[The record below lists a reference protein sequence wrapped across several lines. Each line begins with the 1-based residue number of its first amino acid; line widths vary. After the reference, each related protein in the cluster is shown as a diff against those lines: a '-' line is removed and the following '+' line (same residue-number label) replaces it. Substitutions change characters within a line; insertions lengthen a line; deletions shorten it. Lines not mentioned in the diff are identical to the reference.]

1 MHLQSQKIL
10 KELEEIKVR
19 LIHLELTVVGT
30 EKPSKEDVKAVKE
43 AIKEYQNKATIPFS
57 R

>member
-1 MHLQSQKIL
+1 MHLQPQKIL

-30 EKPSKEDVKAVKE
+30 EKPGREDVKAVKE
-43 AIKEYQNKATIPFS
+43 ALKEYKNGKTIPFGS
-57 R
+57 